1 MMSAP
6 TGRFSREPRSYWRII
21 VLAMLV
27 GAAAPEPAQDA
38 PRTVD
43 ATEPLRAAQAQAAR
57 LAAQRVVAAAKLRET
72 EAATASALARL
83 DALERGRQQT
93 EARLAARSADLSPLL
108 PLIQRLSLFPAETLL
123 AVPAPPAEALRGAI
137 VVKGLTQQIVAD
149 AAAVQRDN
157 AQLNNLTQEQQEATR
172 LLAIA
177 QAEQTEQSHALD
189 QQIADA
195 QLVIIG
201 ATDATMQAQTN
212 AARAAADRAANA
224 ATVHNAIVTLE
235 TERQANIMRAEAEAA
250 HAQQRR
256 GRDAAEAKQRALAL
270 ATPAG
275 PGLPPPHGQLVAP
288 VGGSL
293 VLRFGEPTASGPAT
307 GLSFRAPPNAR
318 VVSPCGGRAVFAGP
332 FRSFGLLLIVDCGG
346 GYHFVLAGLA
356 RLDVQVG
363 RPIEPG
369 EPVGVM
375 PGWDPNSS
383 SDRPALYIELRREGV
398 PVNPSPWLN
407 AG

>member
-1 MMSAP
+1 
-6 TGRFSREPRSYWRII
+6 
-21 VLAMLV
+21 
-27 GAAAPEPAQDA
+27 
-38 PRTVD
+38 
-43 ATEPLRAAQAQAAR
+43 
-57 LAAQRVVAAAKLRET
+57 VVAAAKLRET